1 MKNSHKSSSHEPSNH
16 YQKEKILSTS
26 KDQENPF
33 TAIIFHYF
41 QINTNKDILTVIISK

>member
-1 MKNSHKSSSHEPSNH
+1 MTP
-16 YQKEKILSTS
+16 QPTS
-26 KDQENPF
+26 KAVFHPNQKIKKNPF